1 MAVFKLMH
9 LLSVLVW
16 VGGMFF
22 AYMVLRPSAAE
33 VLQPPQRLPLWN
45 DVFRRFFIWV
55 WIAILLIFASG
66 LAMIYQF
73 GGMQQVP
80 KYVHIMLMLGTIMT
94 VIFAYVYFVAYA
106 KFKLSVNAADWPKSA
121 TNLATIR
128 KIVGTNLLIGVLIMV
143 IVELSR

>member
-33 VLQPPQRLPLWN
+33 VLQPPQRLPLWT
-45 DVFRRFFIWV
+45 DVFRRFFKWV
-55 WIAILLIFASG
+55 WIAILLILASG
-66 LAMIYQF
+66 LAMIFQF
-73 GGMQQVP
+73 GGMNQVP
-80 KYVHIMLMLGTIMT
+80 KYVHIMLLLGTIMAF
-94 VIFAYVYFVAYA
+94 IFAYVYFIAYA
-106 KFKLSVNAADWPKSA
+106 KFKLSVNSADWPKSA
-121 TNLATIR
+121 TILATIR
-128 KIVGTNLLIGVLIMV
+128 KLVGTNLLIGLLIIV